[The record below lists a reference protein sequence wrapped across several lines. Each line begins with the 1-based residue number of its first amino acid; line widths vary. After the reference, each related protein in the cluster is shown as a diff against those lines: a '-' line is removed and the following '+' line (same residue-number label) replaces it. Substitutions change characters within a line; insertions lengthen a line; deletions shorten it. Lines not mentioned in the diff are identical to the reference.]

1 MIVHEGIRMEKVD
14 KNFGVAYKTTGDEG
28 VWKVIIGE
36 CVVIDCKHLV
46 DFDFVVL
53 DVLFDPFV

>member
-1 MIVHEGIRMEKVD
+1 MEKVD

-36 CVVIDCKHLV
+36 CEVIDCKHLV